1 MAKEATTPVILSLS
15 SGKGGVGKT
24 SLTVN
29 LACALAQKGAQV
41 LVVDGDMGL
50 ANVDVLLRLTVHKT
64 IRDVL
69 ERGEDPMKAVIFIEP
84 NLGVLA
90 ASSGVPEMVDLGPEE
105 HVLLGNI
112 LGSIVSHFDYV
123 LLDTAAGI
131 GSSVLWLNTFA
142 THNVV
147 VVTSDPTSIT
157 DAYALIKILSREYG
171 RKQFF
176 LILNSVANPQEG
188 QQTFDAIARVAEQ
201 FLGIQ
206 PHYLGCVPRDKV
218 VLRAVQEQL
227 PFVKGA
233 PRSEAAKA
241 VVELAERIC
250 RFKRD

>member
-1 MAKEATTPVILSLS
+1 MAKEVTTPVILSLS

-29 LACALAQKGAQV
+29 LACALAQKGLHV

-50 ANVDVLLRLTVHKT
+50 ANVDVLLRFTTHKT

-69 ERGEDPMKAVIFIEP
+69 ERGEDPMKAVIFVEP
-84 NLGVLA
+84 NLGVLP
-90 ASSGVPEMVDLGPEE
+90 ASSGVPEMVDLGPAE
-105 HVLLGNI
+105 HALLGNI
-112 LGSIVSHFDYV
+112 LGSIVGHFDYV

-131 GSSVLWLNTFA
+131 GSSVLWFNTFA

-147 VVTSDPTSIT
+147 IVTSDPTSIT

-171 RKQFF
+171 RERFF

-206 PHYLGCVPRDKV
+206 PQYLGCVPRDNV
-218 VLRAVQEQL
+218 VLKAVQEQL

-233 PRSEAAKA
+233 PRSKAAEA
-241 VVELAERIC
+241 VMELAERIC
-250 RFKRD
+250 RFKRE